1 MASRR
6 HPRPEEIGSC
16 PVPPSEHDANRR
28 RRGGG
33 GAPVSPC
40 SLLHEDLV
48 ERIAERVLAG
58 DLLDYVRFRAV
69 CKNWRSCTVDPRGRC
84 AADPRFHPH
93 RWTMLPP
100 DAYLEQGARAP
111 FPELEHLDT
120 VAFQG
125 FRKVDPGRVKGTEQ
139 KRQQRMEFLAWV
151 MQSPEFLKH
160 EIFQNETRNELQKSV
175 EFLADGILIDL
186 ENQLR

>member
-6 HPRPEEIGSC
+6 RPRPEEVASC
-16 PVPPSEHDANRR
+16 PIPPSEHDPKRR
-28 RRGGG
+28 LRGGG

-69 CKNWRSCTVDPRGRC
+69 CKHWRSCTVDPRGRC

-100 DAYLEQGARAP
+100 SKKPTWGLKKSRLGA
-111 FPELEHLDT
+111 
-120 VAFQG
+120 
-125 FRKVDPGRVKGTEQ
+125 
-139 KRQQRMEFLAWV
+139 
-151 MQSPEFLKH
+151 
-160 EIFQNETRNELQKSV
+160 
-175 EFLADGILIDL
+175 
-186 ENQLR
+186 